1 MILSCP
7 ACAISYNVPDAA
19 IGAAGRQVRC
29 AQCTTSWYQPP
40 ASTPLA
46 GPLRPRESQGFDAAR
61 TAAAQLGAR
70 IGGARSVS
78 VASASPYGRR
88 ATDALGADPFVRRPR
103 FNPFSHGQFGGRRN
117 PARMQ
122 TALAAGAGVA
132 MLAVVG
138 ALAVI
143 GPPELGSQAIASPIE
158 IEVGKPEQRTLPG
171 GNQTLDISGQ
181 LINTTADTQPVPP
194 IRAELVDDAGEL
206 RYSWI
211 IAPPVRTLAPS
222 GRVRFSSEGI
232 DVPPGENRLKLSLDG
247 GTG

>member
-7 ACAISYNVPDAA
+7 ACATNYNVPDAA

-29 AQCTTSWYQPP
+29 VQCTTSWYQPP

-46 GPLRPRESQGFDAAR
+46 APLRSRESQLVDAAR
-61 TAAAQLGAR
+61 SATAGVR
-70 IGGARSVS
+70 HTGPRSVS
-78 VASASPYGRR
+78 VASSSPYGRR
-88 ATDALGADPFVRRPR
+88 ATDALGTDPFVRRPR
-103 FNPFSHGQFGGRRN
+103 FNPFAPRPFGGRRN

-143 GPPELGSQAIASPIE
+143 GPPELSSPAAASPIE

-181 LINTTADTQPVPP
+181 LINTTSELQPVPP
-194 IRAELVDDAGEL
+194 IRAELLDEEGEL

-232 DVPPGENRLKLSLDG
+232 DVPPGENSLKLSLDG
-247 GTG
+247 TEG